1 MSQKLSRTINLPK
14 APASFTDEQ
23 RRYFDDI
30 ARSLTDQFRDIF
42 DLLGEDSG
50 SLEKHLGD
58 TTAHKMSAGDIAGV
72 GVIRGADGKVRFVS
86 ADGTEPADDYGVT
99 YGYVSPMLAHVT
111 ELSAGVHGSTVTP
124 TAGRIPLYG
133 PDGRLKGSS
142 PVDSNDLATKSFV
155 DAAKAEAIAAAA
167 DGVGL
172 VADAVFPSY
181 ATRTPFAKATDYTAS
196 SNGYIYARI
205 KFDTEK
211 YLNFQVIVNGAV
223 VADRQRTGDSI
234 ADSALVPVK
243 KGSTYRVNVAY
254 GIIAAGTDLC
264 FISV

>member
-30 ARSLTDQFRDIF
+30 ARSLTDQFRDMF

-58 TTAHKMSAGDIAGV
+58 TTAHKMSAGNVAGV

-86 ADGTEPADDYGVT
+86 ADGTESADDYGVT
-99 YGYVSPMLAHVT
+99 YGYVSPMVSHVT
-111 ELSAGVHGSTVTP
+111 DSSAGVHGSTVTP

-133 PDGRLKGSS
+133 PDGRLKGAS

-181 ATRTPFAKATDYTAS
+181 ATRTPFAKATDYTAG

-205 KFDTEK
+205 KVAT
-211 YLNFQVIVNGAV
+211 YINFQVIVNGAV
-223 VADRQRTGDSI
+223 VADRQRSGDSI

-254 GIIAAGTDLC
+254 GTIETGTDLC
-264 FISV
+264 FIPCE